1 LQSTGDVIRLDQT
14 TLALWQRVLGNAS
27 SLNIR
32 VAIADLPQ
40 GQLAEALITR
50 FDATGL
56 PVDGRI
62 TVDVNGDG
70 HGWFIDSTP
79 LDDSE
84 FRNAAPEVTGRYD
97 LFTVLAHEIGHLL
110 GFDRDFVGFDRHVV
124 ETASGTFF
132 IGSGVNATLT
142 SDGNH
147 LAGAANPASVMNSTL
162 TIGTRKLPSQLEAL
176 ILSIAR
182 DLNSPAPVVDS
193 SATSSGSSTSSAG
206 STGTTGQSPSNPTHL
221 FLEAGS
227 LVNGDFGAGN
237 PGGSD
242 FGWTTRGQV
251 AVNNGQVVLTEG
263 GTLYPGLSQT
273 FAIPAGALK
282 LRFTIVDLNLGSS
295 AGEPPDAF
303 EAALLNAST
312 MNPLLGAPAGLGNT
326 DAALNIQN
334 DGRTFLAPKVSISGT
349 GTRIVEFDVTDI
361 PEGTPVTLYFD
372 LFGFGADDSFAIL
385 DNVSF
390 VFAQTQSPVAVS
402 DTATTNEDTP
412 VLIHILANDSD
423 ADGSVDPSTVA
434 ITDSPDHGTVQVNA
448 LTGVVTYTPA
458 QDFFGAD
465 TFRYTVRDNTG
476 LISNEATVTITIS
489 PVNDAPVAQN
499 DSAAKNE
506 DTAVLIN
513 ILANDTDMDGTVDA
527 TTVTITGQPTHGT
540 LQVNA
545 LTGAVLYTPAAN
557 FFGGDAFHYT
567 VRDNAGLISNEA
579 TVTITIATVNDAPVA
594 QNDSASTNE
603 DTAVLISILA
613 NDTDVDGTVDA
624 TTVTITVQP
633 AHGALQVN
641 AQTGAAT
648 YTPSA
653 NYFGADAFRYT
664 VRDNAG
670 LVSNEATVTMTIA
683 SVNDAPVAQNDSA
696 STNEDTPVS
705 INILANDTDVDG
717 TVDAT
722 TVTITGQ
729 PAHGTLQ
736 VNAQTGAATYTPSAN
751 YFGADAFR
759 YTVRDNAGLVSNE
772 ATVTMTIATVNVA
785 PVAQNDSVTTNEDTA
800 VLINILAND
809 TDVDGTIDATSV
821 TITGQPAHGTL
832 QVNAQTG
839 AATYA
844 PSANYFGTDAFR
856 YTVRDNGGAISG
868 EAIVTI
874 TITAV
879 NDAPIVTSNGGGDS
893 AAVSIPENTTF
904 VTTVTATDV
913 DSATLTFSINGGA
926 DAARFAIN
934 GNTGVLTFISAP
946 DFENPADVG
955 SNNVY
960 NVVIQVSDGSITDTQ
975 SLAVTVTDVVENHP
989 PIANNDGYSTSEDTP
1004 LIVSVLQ
1011 GVSANDSDPDGDPL
1025 TVSLVSNVSHGALS
1039 LNANGSFTYTPDA
1052 NYFGSDS
1059 FTYRASDGIA
1069 FSNVATVTI
1078 GIQSVNDAPV
1088 FTSTPP
1094 SSFTIQDGGTG
1105 DGGDSVLKI
1114 PGVAG
1119 SFVEVTFVW
1128 VSRSA
1133 AYNNEF
1139 GLYKVSDAA
1148 GTVAG
1153 LSPEMNG
1160 YAQAALKNAI
1170 VLFKSGQKGG
1180 ATTKV
1185 RLETGAMY
1193 AFYMIQ
1199 DNTTARFLD
1208 KNPGNSLTKSPH
1220 AFFSV
1225 EDANPDD
1232 FDHLRAT
1239 VVGTTLKM
1247 TWEDGTFGG
1256 DQDFND
1262 AVIQADFATAP
1273 RFVELPTQPV
1283 PVQAFV
1289 PGASGDSVF
1298 QVPTTASGPI
1308 TAAFTWET
1316 KHSSASLEFGIYQVT
1331 DASGRIGDLR
1341 PGDNG
1346 YVLAALQS
1354 GITLFAK
1361 GKGAGD
1367 IATVVLE
1374 PGAFYAFYLVQ
1385 NGTAAEA
1392 VASNPGNSL
1401 KGHPLTYF
1409 SIASANRDGFD
1420 HLRGSVSNGGL
1431 RFEWEDQP
1439 NGGDRDFDDAVIT
1452 LQLTAQ
1458 AATSNATFT
1467 YAAQASDVDGDTI
1480 TYNLTQAPSGATIDA
1495 QTGMVQWQSSTGQYA
1510 FAIQASDGHGG
1521 IATQSFTLTV
1531 IRSSQ
1536 ALLADGGEKVQGL
1549 GGDLMASD
1557 LAAELDVILNRLS
1570 SGGIDGEQ
1578 LALLRNT
1585 TVRIADLPGALLGVV
1600 ESDSIVIDTN
1610 AAGYGWFVDS
1620 SASEVVAPTEMDLLS
1635 VLAHEFGHRL
1645 GLTHEDP
1652 SAYMEERLHSGVRW
1666 IT

>member
-1 LQSTGDVIRLDQT
+1 LNEEAGIAPIQISGKNKPPLLVSDDGTAPDLESDSPANLQSTGDVIRLDQT

-722 TVTITGQ
+722 T
-729 PAHGTLQ
+729 
-736 VNAQTGAATYTPSAN
+736 
-751 YFGADAFR
+751 
-759 YTVRDNAGLVSNE
+759 
-772 ATVTMTIATVNVA
+772 
-785 PVAQNDSVTTNEDTA
+785 
-800 VLINILAND
+800 
-809 TDVDGTIDATSV
+809 V